1 MTSFLNEVGEIPLLM
16 EATLLRAVQERE
28 IHRVGNDSVLHAD
41 VRIIAATN
49 KNLLDGI
56 KKLIS

>member
-1 MTSFLNEVGEIPLLM
+1 M